1 MTIKPVP
8 GLEGLY
14 SVSDDGRVF
23 SHIRNRE
30 LKPKI
35 DRYGYKA
42 VTLSRNG
49 KSYYTTVHR
58 LVAIT
63 FIPNA
68 FSKKCVNHI
77 NEIKTDNRVENL
89 EWVTVKENDNH
100 GTRNSRMSDTKSKKP
115 VMQILPDGT
124 IRYFK
129 GVKDAGRQTGINR
142 SNITECCKGVRRTAG
157 YSEWRYVNE

>member
-1 MTIKPVP
+1 MTVKPIP
-8 GLEGLY
+8 GYEGRY

-23 SHIRNRE
+23 SHISNRE

-42 VTLSRNG
+42 VALSKGG
-49 KSYYTTVHR
+49 KMRHLTVHR
-58 LVAIT
+58 IVAIT
-63 FIPNA
+63 FIPNPL
-68 FSKKCVNHI
+68 SKKCVNHI
-77 NEIKTDNRVENL
+77 NEIKTDNRLENL

-100 GTRNSRMSDTKSKKP
+100 GTRNSRMSNTKSKKP

-129 GVKDAGRQTGINR
+129 GVKDAGRQTGLNR
-142 SNITECCKGVRRTAG
+142 CLIADCCKGKRKTTG
-157 YSEWRYVNE
+157 NSEWRYVNV

>member
-1 MTIKPVP
+1 MTVKPIP
-8 GLEGLY
+8 GYEGLY

-35 DRYGYKA
+35 DRYGYKV
-42 VTLSRNG
+42 VTLFKDC
-49 KSYYTTVHR
+49 KSHYITVHR
-58 LVAIT
+58 IVAIT
-63 FIPNA
+63 FVPNP
-68 FSKKCVNHI
+68 FSKRCVNHI
-77 NEIKTDNRVENL
+77 NEIKTDNRVDNL

-124 IRYFK
+124 VRYFK
-129 GVKDAGRQTGINR
+129 GVKDASRQTGLNR
-142 SNITECCKGVRRTAG
+142 CLIADCCKGKRKTTG
-157 YSEWRYVNE
+157 NSEWRYINA

>member
-1 MTIKPVP
+1 MTFKPIP
-8 GLEGLY
+8 GYEGLY

-42 VTLSRNG
+42 VTLFKDG
-49 KSYYTTVHR
+49 KSHCTTVHR
-58 LVAIT
+58 LVAKA
-63 FIPNA
+63 FIPNP
-68 FSKKCVNHI
+68 FSKRCVNHI

-100 GTRNSRMSDTKSKKP
+100 GTRNIRMSATKSKKP
-115 VMQILPDGT
+115 VVQILPDGS

-142 SNITECCKGVRRTAG
+142 SNISECCKGKRKTAG
-157 YSEWRYVNE
+157 YSKWRYANE

>member
-1 MTIKPVP
+1 MTVKPIP
-8 GLEGLY
+8 GYEGLY

-42 VTLSRNG
+42 VTLTKNG
-49 KSYYTTVHR
+49 KSFYTTVHR
-58 LVAIT
+58 LVAMA
-63 FIPNA
+63 FVPNP
-68 FSKKCVNHI
+68 FSKGCVNHI

-100 GTRNSRMSDTKSKKP
+100 GTRNIRMSNSKCKKP
-115 VMQILPDGT
+115 VMQVLPDGT

-129 GVKDAGRQTGINR
+129 GVKDASRQTGKSHSCIASWCQGKFKSAES
-142 SNITECCKGVRRTAG
+142 SN
-157 YSEWRYVNE
+157 WRYVNE

>member
-1 MTIKPVP
+1 MTVKSVP
-8 GLEGLY
+8 GYEGLY
-14 SVSDDGRVF
+14 SVSNDGRVF

-35 DRYGYKA
+35 DRYGYK
-42 VTLSRNG
+42 VVSLYKDG
-49 KSYYTTVHR
+49 KTRCFTVHR
-58 LVAIT
+58 IVAIT
-63 FIPNA
+63 FIPNP
-68 FSKKCVNHI
+68 FSKSSVNHI

-142 SNITECCKGVRRTAG
+142 SNIAECCKGNKRTAG
-157 YSEWRYVNE
+157 QSEWRYVNE